1 MGFRVLKS
9 CDRVNSETL
18 APRLEHSRETI
29 KKRKDDV
36 FEPPRPL
43 AAILRDAKQANSQ
56 QRFSAANSPADVI
69 PISLY
74 DCLPIAYRRR
84 AGTPLPALS
93 PLREDSL
100 RLFQALEA
108 SQPQAVFNYCFG
120 VASAFFFKGV
130 KIHLKEFEGLL
141 RVGPELAQFV
151 GLY

>member
-1 MGFRVLKS
+1 M
-9 CDRVNSETL
+9 
-18 APRLEHSRETI
+18 EHSRETI